1 MKLFHVASAASLFTV
16 GLLVA
21 PQSAFAL
28 STVSTPIFSSSTL
41 TNVASDISF
50 KGFNSANFSL
60 PPGSFLTNVQLTLKG
75 TTGGTVTAT
84 NYSPSVNSFQN
95 NDFKIFSNG
104 SSNGQPNNYANVIIP
119 AVTIPSFPN
128 PPIPVP
134 GVATSTITPTDRT
147 FQFNIWN
154 PTITGASP
162 GNTAAFFSGTSVTIP
177 AFSQA
182 NPGFTPG
189 GPYVSA
195 DGSTFIIDTTLANS
209 YLTYTYDVPGPVP
222 ILGAGAFFGWS
233 RRMRRRISKSA

>member
-1 MKLFHVASAASLFTV
+1 MKLFHVASAASLLTV

-21 PQSAFAL
+21 PQSALAL
-28 STVSTPIFSSSTL
+28 STISTPIFSSSTL
-41 TNVASDISF
+41 TSTLSNISF
-50 KGFNSANFSL
+50 KGFNVANFPL
-60 PPGSFLTNVQLTLKG
+60 PAGSFLTNVQLTLKG
-75 TTGGTVTAT
+75 TTGGTVTASNFAPYT
-84 NYSPSVNSFQN
+84 SSFQN

-104 SSNGQPNNYANVIIP
+104 SSNGQPNNYQN
-119 AVTIPSFPN
+119 VTIPAG
-128 PPIPVP
+128 VGGTP
-134 GVATSTITPTDRT
+134 GVATSSITPTDRT

-162 GNTAAFFSGTSVTIP
+162 GSTAAFFSGTSVTIP

-182 NPGFTPG
+182 NPGFNPS
-189 GPYVSA
+189 GPFVST
-195 DGSTFIIDTTLANS
+195 DGSSFFIDPILANS